1 MAQQAGYIQIN
12 LDYFEFK
19 GYKMIRKLLFFYT
32 FFLFCISLY
41 AVDLTSLDK
50 YCWIEKIPESRGGY
64 THFIK
69 LEKLPS
75 EYEIYKMKYH
85 NRKTNNILF
94 FVFYYNYI
102 ENKYYEVENLMNGK
116 SNIPLYKFNNL
127 DLYVKTEGNETSLE
141 GKYYSDIE
149 EFDEIE
155 IKKVARRDYL
165 YCVTLDYEAKGMHL
179 LYLDEIK
186 LKSDNTF
193 GLIKEEAIEKLF
205 QVDRSDSFY
214 LNRNIISSYTSDDFT
229 ITIVDENDFNIKLKK
244 CSEKGETY
252 LIPEALYIN
261 QYVYL
266 YQNAEIFDD
275 NFNFIRNQNSYKEKV
290 QIVDKKNEWFERNG
304 LLTLFLKVKFSDG
317 TTGWIYSDQFIIF

>member
-1 MAQQAGYIQIN
+1 M
-12 LDYFEFK
+12 K
-19 GYKMIRKLLFFYT
+19 RKLFFCLI
-32 FFLFCISLY
+32 FILVDISVY
-41 AVDLTSLDK
+41 SINLTSLDK
-50 YCWIEKIPESRGGY
+50 YKWIEQVPNTRGGY
-64 THFIK
+64 TSFIK
-69 LEKLPS
+69 LEKLPN

-94 FVFYYNYI
+94 FVFYYNYV
-102 ENKYYEVENLMNGK
+102 ENKYYEVENLMDGK
-116 SNIPLYKFNNL
+116 SYIPLYKFNNL

-229 ITIVDENDFNIKLKK
+229 ITIVDENDFNIKLKR

-275 NFNFIRNQNSYKEKV
+275 DFNFVRKQNSYKEKV

>member
-1 MAQQAGYIQIN
+1 
-12 LDYFEFK
+12 
-19 GYKMIRKLLFFYT
+19 
-32 FFLFCISLY
+32 
-41 AVDLTSLDK
+41 
-50 YCWIEKIPESRGGY
+50 
-64 THFIK
+64 
-69 LEKLPS
+69 LEKLPK
-75 EYEIYKMKYH
+75 EFEIYKMKYH

-94 FVFYYNYI
+94 FVFYYNCV
-102 ENKYYEVENLMNGK
+102 ENKYYEVENLMDGK
-116 SNIPLYKFNNL
+116 SYIPLYKFNNL

-179 LYLDEIK
+179 LSLDEIK

-275 NFNFIRNQNSYKEKV
+275 DFNFVRNQNSYKEKV

-304 LLTLFLKVKFSDG
+304 LLTLFLKVKFLDG